1 MDAVRVT
8 HIPTNTT
15 VSCEK
20 RQSQRANREEALRM
34 LDKKLLK
41 LRSNAAF
48 GMTTQTT
55 APKANL
61 PKQGGSGAVMDGGAD
76 YFAQVQREKAKAA
89 KKKLKRLQRE
99 GKAPKVRLRSEGD
112 RLKGSKKHT
121 PASINKILTKK
132 KGLTATQR
140 REILKARAASS
151 PPESTSAAGGGEGP
165 ETISPRPDT
174 SSSLRERIRGQRR
187 ATQQPQQIPA
197 SVIVDYEAARRD
209 IDDHAGGGGTRVEEI
224 DNRQQLQEGQ
234 FLEELRKT
242 QVAET
247 ERQFKSMVFIGDQLL
262 SEQDIDLV
270 HRTRA
275 ERDAELA
282 EANRVRDRLALET
295 SAHGPFQTP
304 PTRAVVAAQ
313 ILESLKED
321 AIQPDFQSV
330 KNDTWRM
337 RKKVVAKFM
346 HVVTK
351 FLVRSRIDDRLAR
364 IKKRLGGAITRWV
377 ASC

>member
-1 MDAVRVT
+1 
-8 HIPTNTT
+8 
-15 VSCEK
+15 
-20 RQSQRANREEALRM
+20 M

-48 GMTTQTT
+48 GMTTQST
-55 APKANL
+55 APLAKL
-61 PKQGGSGAVMDGGAD
+61 PKQGGAGAVMDGGAD
-76 YFAQVQREKAKAA
+76 YFAQVQRDKAKAT

-99 GKAPKVRLRSEGD
+99 GKAPKMKPRSEGD
-112 RLKGSKKHT
+112 RLDGSKKHT

-132 KGLTATQR
+132 KGLTATER
-140 REILKARAASS
+140 RAILKARAASA
-151 PPESTSAAGGGEGP
+151 PPETSGEERP
-165 ETISPRPDT
+165 ETSSSRPDT

-209 IDDHAGGGGTRVEEI
+209 VDDHAGGGGTRVEEI

-262 SEQDIDLV
+262 SDQDIDLV
-270 HRTRA
+270 HRTRV

-282 EANRVRDRLALET
+282 EAKRVRDRLALET
-295 SAHGPFQTP
+295 SAYGPFQTP
-304 PTRAVVAAQ
+304 PTRAVVPAQ
-313 ILESLKED
+313 ISDSLRQEP
-321 AIQPDFQSV
+321 AIRPDFQSV

-364 IKKRLGGAITRWV
+364 IKKRLGGAISRWV
-377 ASC
+377 GVSGDGYWFMGWAVRLVGCLYYTDGFEVVLV

>member
-1 MDAVRVT
+1 
-8 HIPTNTT
+8 
-15 VSCEK
+15 
-20 RQSQRANREEALRM
+20 M

-55 APKANL
+55 APKADL

-76 YFAQVQREKAKAA
+76 YFAQVQRQKAKAA

-112 RLKGSKKHT
+112 RLDGSKKHT

-140 REILKARAASS
+140 REILKARAAS
-151 PPESTSAAGGGEGP
+151 PPEKTTAAGGGEGP
-165 ETISPRPDT
+165 ETISPRPD
-174 SSSLRERIRGQRR
+174 SSSTLRERIRGQRR

-197 SVIVDYEAARRD
+197 SEIVDYEAARRD

-262 SEQDIDLV
+262 SDQDIDLV

-282 EANRVRDRLALET
+282 EAKRVRDRLALET

-304 PTRAVVAAQ
+304 PTRAVVPAK
-313 ILESLKED
+313 ILDSLKGD
-321 AIQPDFQSV
+321 TIRPDFHSV

-346 HVVTK
+346 HMVTK

-364 IKKRLGGAITRWV
+364 IKKRLGGAITRCV
-377 ASC
+377 GVGK